1 VIPLLHDFAG
11 ERVLVFG
18 GGPVGARR
26 ARTFAT
32 EATVVVVSP
41 AFTERSFG
49 DAERVRARPRPADVA
64 DWVERVG
71 PALVVAATDDEAV
84 NDAVA
89 AAARERGLPFNRAD
103 RSGERDHRNVAVP
116 SIVRDDPVVVGLSTG
131 APALTRELRER
142 IEGEVGGAGDLAAL
156 IGRLRAD
163 LREEYP
169 PESRRAALRAVVS
182 SDDVWKA
189 LGSGDAK
196 MEQIV
201 VEIVS
206 TELGESPW

>member
-41 AFTERSFG
+41 AFADRSFG
-49 DAERVRARPRPADVA
+49 DAERVRARPRPADIV

-103 RSGERDHRNVAVP
+103 RSGGRDHRNVAVP

-196 MEQIV
+196 VEQIV